1 MQDLQQ
7 VLTSLIPCAQH
18 APLADVASLQKQ
30 EKIGADMS
38 YDVLTAPRSLEGSW
52 ILYFRPMPSEREE
65 HRSFC
70 AAVPHMAGHMAPELA
85 EAAAKK
91 HMQQP
96 WSCCYAKSR
105 QSANQ
110 SPAGPPCAAI
120 QVQPYWWR
128 TCGAYRQE
136 EENNALN

>member
-1 MQDLQQ
+1 MRR
-7 VLTSLIPCAQH
+7 H

-30 EKIGADMS
+30 ENIKADMS
-38 YDVLTAPRSLEGSW
+38 YDVRTAPRSREGSW

-70 AAVPHMAGHMAPELA
+70 TAVPHMAGHMAS

-91 HMQQP
+91 HMQQSHGHVVMTRAEKAQIKVLRGLP
-96 WSCCYAKSR
+96 VPLR
-105 QSANQ
+105 F
-110 SPAGPPCAAI
+110 

-128 TCGAYRQE
+128 TCAAYRQE
-136 EENNALN
+136 EENNAPN